1 MAKKKMP
8 IPQEKAVLVKGQRWY
23 IKYYQTNPA
32 TGLRERFRETFDLN
46 RIKDLEEREAAARQ
60 HVREINA
67 KLPLGFPFEEQYSQL
82 PSETN
87 ILAALEVA
95 KKVCCDSDRENTN
108 RNIRSMCNIFTEFLE
123 GEGLTGITVGEFRK
137 SHAVSFM
144 DYAVFDREVE
154 PRTYN
159 NYKERLTSIF
169 KALKQRGYVK
179 KNWFKKFKKKRVH
192 GKQRRAFSE
201 REREIVAEHISQ
213 TDPWMTLG
221 ILLQYHCFIRP
232 IELRRLQFHMIDL
245 IEGTIR
251 LTSDETKNRDNDIVT
266 IPDDIAVLLRAYNF
280 QQYRPTWLVFGEGG
294 HPHPDK
300 ACGHGLYWERHR
312 NALQLLHDKGKLLNI
327 KGLSYYS
334 WKDTGAMELF
344 KKKVNMLEIMKQLR
358 HKDLATTQKYCQS
371 LYVINEEIKALPNA
385 LVKSVRPPVA
395 RAV

>member
-1 MAKKKMP
+1 MP
-8 IPQEKAVLVKGQRWY
+8 TNQEKAVLVKGQRWY
-23 IKYYQTNPA
+23 IKYYQVNPA

-46 RIKDLEEREAAARQ
+46 RVKDLEERESIAKQHLRQ
-60 HVREINA
+60 LNA
-67 KLPLGFPFEEQYSQL
+67 KLALGFPFEEAYSTL
-82 PSETN
+82 PNETN

-123 GEGLTGITVGEFRK
+123 LEGLTGLTIGSFKK
-137 SHAVSFM
+137 SHAVAFM
-144 DYAVFDREVE
+144 DYAVFHREVE

-169 KALKQRGYVK
+169 KALKKRGYCQQ
-179 KNWFKKFKKKRVH
+179 NHFKKFKKKKVH

-201 REREIVAEHISQ
+201 KERTIVAEHISQ
-213 TDPWMTLG
+213 TDAWLTLG
-221 ILLQYHCFIRP
+221 MLLQYHCFLRP
-232 IELRRLQFHMIDL
+232 IELRRLRFYMINL
-245 IEGTIR
+245 EEGTIR
-251 LTSDETKNRDNDIVT
+251 LTGAETKNRDNEIVT
-266 IPDDIAVLLRAYNF
+266 IPDDIAELLQAYNF
-280 QQYRPTWLVFGEGG
+280 QQYHPTWLVFGEGG

-300 ACGHGLYWERHR
+300 PCGHGLYWERHR
-312 NALQLLHDKGKLLNI
+312 NALQLLHEKGKLLNI

-371 LYVINEEIKALPNA
+371 LYIINEEIKALSNA
-385 LVKSVRPPVA
+385 LIKQIKIPTA
-395 RAV
+395 KAV